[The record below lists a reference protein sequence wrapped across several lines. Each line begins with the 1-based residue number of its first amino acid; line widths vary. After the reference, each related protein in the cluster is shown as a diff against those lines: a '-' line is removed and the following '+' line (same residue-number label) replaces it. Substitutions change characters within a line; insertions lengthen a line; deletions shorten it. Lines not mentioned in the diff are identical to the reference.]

1 MLGRLAA
8 WDFTLLWLHFP
19 EPPAVVAVKEDDD
32 EYRLVRDLF
41 NGYNKNVRPTKEKDL
56 PVEVK
61 FGIAYTQ
68 IVDLVGI
75 FIKRLGSPYWFSF
88 QITLMMCLKTLQVM
102 RSQTESGSWCK

>member
-1 MLGRLAA
+1 MNFL
-8 WDFTLLWLHFP
+8 

-41 NGYNKNVRPTKEKDL
+41 DGYNKNVRPTKEKDL
-56 PVEVK
+56 PVVVN

-75 FIKRLGSPYWFSF
+75 FLKRLDSPY
-88 QITLMMCLKTLQVM
+88 
-102 RSQTESGSWCK
+102 